1 MAVRSSMNA
10 LIARVRVLIND
21 PSGPSQAFDDN
32 TIQDIMDESR
42 LDVINGS
49 TIAKPTFSGSTVQ
62 YLNYFT
68 DAGGLEDGFVLK
80 QYLTI
85 IVTPSVLE
93 PIAGRFQFA
102 ASTLPPLFITGSL
115 HDVYRASADLLIR
128 LSARWVLRYSVTVDG
143 QNLQRGQVT
152 KHLTDLAHEYRRL
165 QRPRMMQAYRSD
177 IAHGDAANSAVLN
190 LAPIAIDM
198 FGSGDG
204 R

>member
-1 MAVRSSMNA
+1 MAVRSTMAA
-10 LIARVRVLIND
+10 LIARTRLLIND
-21 PSGPSQAFDDN
+21 PSSPTQAFADQD
-32 TIQDIMDESR
+32 IQDILDESR
-42 LDVINGS
+42 VDVINGS

-68 DAGGLEDGFVLK
+68 DAGGWEDGFVLK
-80 QYLTI
+80 QYLTV

-115 HDVYRASADLLIR
+115 HDIYRASADLLER
-128 LSARWVLRYSVTVDG
+128 LAARWVLRYSMTVDG

-152 KHLTDLAHEYRRL
+152 KHLTDLAKTYRMK